1 MDTPLVNDYFRGR
14 EDDLAALRKNTRMLA
29 PRDIA
34 QVVLQILEAPSH
46 VEIGDVIL
54 RSTDQTV

>member
-1 MDTPLVNDYFRGR
+1 VNDYFRGR